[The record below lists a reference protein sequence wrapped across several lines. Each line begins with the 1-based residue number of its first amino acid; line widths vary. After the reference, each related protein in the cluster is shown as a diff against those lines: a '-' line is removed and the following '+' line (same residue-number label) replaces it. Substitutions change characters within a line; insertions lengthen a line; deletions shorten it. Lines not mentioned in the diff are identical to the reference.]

1 MHAEDADIGQNAV
14 IKYGMYSDILSSDT
28 SEGLENINDLPFL
41 LDPETGDKSL
51 NFDPQKGIVFYI
63 FLSFC
68 TTASSFKSKIK
79 IILGMKG
86 HFEFVITAEDAVG
99 HIDAAKVQIYL
110 LREDQ
115 RVRFVVR
122 SQPKEIRA
130 RIEDFRSVLS
140 NITDLIG

>member
-1 MHAEDADIGQNAV
+1 
-14 IKYGMYSDILSSDT
+14 MYSDILSSDT

-41 LDPETGDKSL
+41 LDPETGDISL

-68 TTASSFKSKIK
+68 TALTASSFKSTIK

>member
-1 MHAEDADIGQNAV
+1 
-14 IKYGMYSDILSSDT
+14 
-28 SEGLENINDLPFL
+28 
-41 LDPETGDKSL
+41 
-51 NFDPQKGIVFYI
+51 
-63 FLSFC
+63 
-68 TTASSFKSKIK
+68 
-79 IILGMKG
+79 MKG

-130 RIEDFRSVLS
+130 RIEDFRTVLS
-140 NITDLIG
+140 NITDLIGKNYNRTYLDNIIAILRPCM